1 MPTADEIRQYE
12 VRLRR
17 EPSSQAYAAL
27 GEAYRRAGRV
37 DEAIAV
43 CRQGLERYPG
53 YSTARFVLAK
63 ACRDGDDLATA
74 RAEVDRFL
82 RAEPDHEPA
91 LRLAAECALRLGDP
105 VAALD
110 PLRRLSMLDPHD
122 RSVQAQLRALE
133 VAAGWSRS
141 AGEAGGLWPLL
152 SADTFATM
160 TFGDLCLAQGLLDEA
175 TAVFGRIAIRTPDHE
190 GARARLA
197 EIGLARTQARRP
209 RGQ

>member
-1 MPTADEIRQYE
+1 MPTAEEIRQYE

-27 GEAYRRAGRV
+27 GEAYRRAGRL

-43 CRQGLERYPG
+43 CREGLDRYPQ
-53 YSTARFVLAK
+53 YSTARLVLAK
-63 ACRDGDDLATA
+63 ACRDREDLATA

-82 RAEPDHEPA
+82 QAEPDHEPA

-105 VAALD
+105 VGALE
-110 PLRRLSMLDPHD
+110 PLRRLAVLDPYD
-122 RSVQAQLRALE
+122 RAVQGQLRALE

-152 SADTFATM
+152 LDDTFATV
-160 TFGDLCLAQGLLDEA
+160 TFGELCLAQGLLDEA
-175 TAVFGRIAIRTPDHE
+175 AAVFGRIAIRTPGHE

-209 RGQ
+209 RGS